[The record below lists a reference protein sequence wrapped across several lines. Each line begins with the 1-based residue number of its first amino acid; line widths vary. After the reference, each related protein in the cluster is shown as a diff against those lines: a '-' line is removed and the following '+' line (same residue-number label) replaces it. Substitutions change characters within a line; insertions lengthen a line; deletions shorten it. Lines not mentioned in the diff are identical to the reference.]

1 MASSPAAR
9 ALRGYARC
17 SARLEARA
25 IQALGS
31 RNWSLVSRY
40 GRVMNGEH
48 SGHYFSALP
57 HRYALKLVRALA
69 GGDSVS
75 VHLMHRHV
83 SGCYE
88 SSRLLLRAERLWM
101 LFDDRSEMAWLPGSA
116 PPRT

>member
-1 MASSPAAR
+1 MASSPAAS
-9 ALRGYARC
+9 ALLRSARC
-17 SARLEARA
+17 SARLDALAIEAMGA
-25 IQALGS
+25 

-40 GRVMNGEH
+40 GRVMDGEH
-48 SGHYFSALP
+48 SGRYCSALP

-69 GGDSVS
+69 GGDSVP

-101 LFDDRSEMAWLPGSA
+101 LYDDRSEVAWQSN
-116 PPRT
+116 